1 MLLLLLACP
10 PKHLGLRR
18 VQLETFDYAW
28 SRVEE
33 AHYDEDMNGIDW
45 DAVYEELRP
54 QARKART
61 NAELRPVL
69 VEMFSRL
76 GDSHYGVM
84 PRELA
89 EGMPGPE
96 SVVGNGELDL
106 DLRLVDGRV
115 VVVRSGQDQVGL
127 GWVLVRLG
135 ATDLSQ
141 WLVDRETL
149 DERDIEFRL
158 QHLVR
163 NGLPGS
169 LVEATFLDGE
179 DAEVQVEL
187 AWRAKSG
194 ETASIGNLP
203 TFFVDIR
210 SESLEEGQV
219 QLYAFNGFF
228 PPILP
233 PWEELVAR
241 TKESEAAGII
251 IDLRGNPGGVSGLS
265 VGMAS
270 FLVAEKGHVLGT
282 MTSRDSTFRFLVTPR
297 PSKQRFEGPVAVLI
311 DAMSASTSE
320 ILAGGLQGIGRA
332 RVFGETSAG
341 MALPSTIETLPNGDL
356 MQLVLADL
364 VGPKGERIEG
374 HGVTPDEPVP
384 MTREALLAGTDPVV
398 HAALSWILEPEE

>member
-10 PKHLGLRR
+10 PKHPASRS

-28 SRVEE
+28 ARVEE
-33 AHYDEDMNGIDW
+33 AHYDDDMNGIDW
-45 DAVYEELRP
+45 DGVYEELRP

-115 VVVRSGQDQVGL
+115 VVVRSGQDEVEL
-127 GWVLVRLG
+127 GWILVRLG
-135 ATDLSQ
+135 DTDLSQ
-141 WLVDRETL
+141 WLADREAL
-149 DERDIEFRL
+149 DEREIEFRL

-163 NGLPGS
+163 NGVPGS
-169 LVEATFLDGE
+169 LVEAVFLDAE
-179 DAEVQVEL
+179 DSELAVEL
-187 AWRAKSG
+187 GWRAKSG
-194 ETASIGNLP
+194 ETATIGNMP
-203 TFFVDIR
+203 TFFVELR
-210 SESLEEGQV
+210 RESLEEGQV
-219 QLYAFNGFF
+219 ELFAFNAFF

-233 PWEELVAR
+233 PWEELVAEA
-241 TKESEAAGII
+241 KDEAAGII

-270 FLVAEKGHVLGT
+270 YLVAEKGHVLGT

-297 PSKQRFEGPVAVLI
+297 PAVQRFEGPVAVLI

-341 MALPSTIETLPNGDL
+341 MALPSTIEALPNGDL

-364 VGPKGERIEG
+364 VGPNGERIEG
-374 HGVTPDEPVP
+374 QGVTPDEPVAL
-384 MTREALLAGTDPVV
+384 TREALLAGTDPVIG
-398 HAALSWILEPEE
+398 AALSWILEPEE